1 MTLRRVFVAGGAST
15 PFIGR
20 GSPDF
25 IGPKHPQF
33 GKRSNPTIEQQ
44 LQQAVHAAFEQSRV
58 FPDR

>member
-1 MTLRRVFVAGGAST
+1 MALRRIYVAGGAST

-25 IGPKHPQF
+25 IGPKHPEH

-44 LQQAVHAAFEQSRV
+44 LQRAVHAAFHHSGV
-58 FPDR
+58 SPDR